1 MDQEF
6 LEGLGVT
13 SPEAVAAILQKA
25 QENDAAWQEKLD
37 QEGAAHARMRE
48 QMILEHGI
56 TLQGGRNV
64 KAISALLDTESIFQ
78 AEDAANA
85 LAQAL
90 QGLKADCGYL
100 FDEPPIPSFSR
111 LAGAGERE
119 IHTPVTLAGA
129 LRARM
134 KKG

>member
-1 MDQEF
+1 MDKEF

-13 SPEAVAAILQKA
+13 SPEAVEAILQKA
-25 QENDAAWQEKLD
+25 QESDSVWQEKLA
-37 QEGAAHARMRE
+37 QEGAAHARQRE

-64 KAISALLDTESIFQ
+64 KAISALLNTEEIFQ
-78 AEDAANA
+78 AEEPTA
-85 LAQAL
+85 AL
-90 QGLKADCGYL
+90 QQSLKQLKQECGYL
-100 FDEPPIPSFSR
+100 FEAPPIPSFSR
-111 LAGAGERE
+111 LAGAGEQT
-119 IHTPVTLAGA
+119 IKQPATLASA

>member
-1 MDQEF
+1 MDQAF

-13 SPEAVAAILQKA
+13 SPEAVEAILQRV
-25 QENDAAWQEKLD
+25 QEKDCAWQEKLEL
-37 QEGAAHARMRE
+37 EGAAHARARE

-64 KAISALLDTESIFQ
+64 KAISALLDTEAIFQ
-78 AEDAANA
+78 AEDTKLA
-85 LAQAL
+85 LEQAL
-90 QGLKADCGYL
+90 QTLKADCGYL
-100 FDEPPIPSFSR
+100 FQEPPIPSFSR
-111 LAGAGERE
+111 LAGAGEQVLYQ
-119 IHTPVTLAGA
+119 PVTLAGA

>member
-13 SPEAVAAILQKA
+13 SPEAVEAILQKV
-25 QENDAAWQEKLD
+25 QENDAVWQEKLA
-37 QEGAAHARMRE
+37 QEGAAHARVRE

-78 AEDAANA
+78 ADDAPSA

-90 QGLKADCGYL
+90 QGLKEQCAYL
-100 FDEPPIPSFSR
+100 FDEPPIPGFSR
-111 LAGAGERE
+111 LAGAGEQPNLQ
-119 IHTPVTLAGA
+119 PVTLAGA